1 MRGAST
7 ILPRNADAPQGEAAG
22 AAFAS
27 YNQGVAMK
35 NLRIGAIGAALLMVA
50 AACGGSS
57 SSAADTIAFAP
68 KAYPEA
74 GPADCA
80 DGYGFK
86 RITSTDASTVV
97 FELCAPDVAFIQKLA
112 LTNYQI
118 NDSGYLTTATADGS
132 IVDAPNGTGPY
143 KLKAWEKGS
152 QIVLDRNADYWG
164 QLAVSGTAV
173 FQWQSEGAAR
183 LLALQAGTADGID
196 NVAVTDIPA
205 IEADASLQLINRAAL
220 NTFYVGMNSGVA
232 GDPFAKVEVRQ
243 AVALA
248 LDRQRIIDTFYPAGS
263 EVASHFTPCSIEFAC
278 EGEAWWEQDVAAAKA
293 KLAEAGYPNGFKTT
307 LSYRDVV
314 RGYLPTPGLVA
325 VDIQDQLKAI
335 GIDVEIKMMESTA
348 FLDASDA
355 GQLVGLHLL
364 GWGADYPDPT
374 NFLDYHFGK
383 NSSMQFGGPNPAI
396 YESLI
401 SAGSTAV
408 AADRAALYAT
418 ANNALKSIVPMI
430 PVAHGG
436 SALAF
441 KAGIQGAH
449 SSPLGNEELAVMGS
463 GGDDT
468 FVWIQNGEPGGL
480 YCMDETDGESLRV
493 CGQIGEGLYGFVTG
507 EASTKPLLATACTAS
522 EDLLTWTCTLREGVK
537 FHNGATFDATDVV
550 DTFASV
556 WDCANPLHKGRTS
569 VFEYFSLISGFLN
582 TDACTKPAE

>member
-1 MRGAST
+1 
-7 ILPRNADAPQGEAAG
+7 
-22 AAFAS
+22 
-27 YNQGVAMK
+27 MK
-35 NLRIGAIGAALLMVA
+35 NLRIGAIGAVLLMVA
-50 AACGGSS
+50 AACGGSTTS
-57 SSAADTIAFAP
+57 SADTIAFAP
-68 KAYPEA
+68 KAYPAE

-132 IVDAPNGTGPY
+132 IVTAPNGTGPY

-152 QIVLDRNADYWG
+152 QIVLERNNDYWG
-164 QLAVSGTAV
+164 TFSISGTAV

-196 NVAVTDIPA
+196 NVAPTDIA
-205 IEADASLQLINRAAL
+205 TVEADANLQLMRRAAL
-220 NTFYVGMNSGVA
+220 NTMYLGMNSGIA
-232 GDPFAKVEVRQ
+232 GDPFEKLEVRK

-248 LDRQRIIDTFYPAGS
+248 LDRQRIIDNFYPGGS

-278 EGEAWWEQDVAAAKA
+278 EGEAWYDQDLATAKQL
-293 KLAEAGYPNGFKTT
+293 LADAGYPNGFKTK

-314 RGYLPTPGLVA
+314 RGYLPVPGTVA
-325 VDIQDQLKAI
+325 TDIQAQLKEI
-335 GIDVEIKMMESTA
+335 GIDVTIEVVESTA
-348 FLDASDA
+348 FLDAASA
-355 GQLVGLHLL
+355 GSLQGLHLL

-383 NSSMQFGGPNPAI
+383 NSSPQFGAPIADVYDPLMA
-396 YESLI
+396 
-401 SAGSTAV
+401 AGSTADPAV
-408 AADRAALYAT
+408 RAAKYAE
-418 ANNALKSIVPMI
+418 ANNALKANIPMI

-441 KAGIQGAH
+441 AAGIQGAH
-449 SSPLGNEELAVMGS
+449 SSPLGNEELAVMSS

-480 YCMDETDGESLRV
+480 FCADETDGESLRV
-493 CGQIGEGLYGFVTG
+493 CGQIGEGLFGFVTG

-550 DTFASV
+550 DSFASM

>member
-1 MRGAST
+1 
-7 ILPRNADAPQGEAAG
+7 
-22 AAFAS
+22 
-27 YNQGVAMK
+27 MK
-35 NLRIGAIGAALLMVA
+35 NLRIGAIGAVLLMVA
-50 AACGGSS
+50 AACGGSTS
-57 SSAADTIAFAP
+57 SNADTIAFAA
-68 KAYPEA
+68 KAYPES

-86 RITSTDASTVV
+86 RITSTDATTVV

-152 QIVLDRNADYWG
+152 QIVLERNADYWG
-164 QLAVSGTAV
+164 QLATSGTAV

-196 NVAVTDIPA
+196 NVAVTDIAA

-220 NTFYVGMNSGVA
+220 NTFYVGMNSGVE

-248 LDRQRIIDTFYPAGS
+248 LDRQRIVDTFYPAGS

-278 EGEAWWEQDVAAAKA
+278 EGEAWWEQDIAAAKA
-293 KLAEAGYPNGFKTT
+293 KLAEAGYPNGFQTT

-335 GIDVEIKMMESTA
+335 GIDVEIKLMESTA

-383 NSSMQFGGPNPAI
+383 NSSLQFGGPNPAI
-396 YESLI
+396 YDSLI
-401 SAGSTAV
+401 SAGSTSV
-408 AADRAALYAT
+408 AAERAALYAT

-441 KAGIQGAH
+441 KAAIQGAH
-449 SSPLGNEELAVMGS
+449 SSPLGNEELSVMGS

-522 EDLLTWTCTLREGVK
+522 ADLLTWTCTLREGVK

-550 DTFASV
+550 DSFAAA

-569 VFEYFSLISGFLN
+569 VFSYWSLISGFLN
-582 TDACTKPAE
+582 PASCVTPAE

>member
-1 MRGAST
+1 
-7 ILPRNADAPQGEAAG
+7 
-22 AAFAS
+22 
-27 YNQGVAMK
+27 MK

-57 SSAADTIAFAP
+57 SSSADTIAFAP

-118 NDSGYLTTATADGS
+118 NDSGYLTAATADGS
-132 IVDAPNGTGPY
+132 IVTAPNGTGPY

-152 QIVLDRNADYWG
+152 QIVLERNADYWG
-164 QLAVSGTAV
+164 QLATSGTAV

-196 NVAVTDIPA
+196 NLAPTDIAGASADPA
-205 IEADASLQLINRAAL
+205 LQVIPRAAL
-220 NTFYVGMNSGVA
+220 NTMYLGMNSGIA
-232 GDPFAKVEVRQ
+232 GDPFEKLEVRK

-248 LDRQRIIDTFYPAGS
+248 LDRQRIIDNFYPGGS
-263 EVASHFTPCSIEFAC
+263 EVASHFTPCSIEYAC
-278 EGEAWWEQDVAAAKA
+278 EGEAWYDQDLAAAKQLL
-293 KLAEAGYPNGFKTT
+293 KDAGYANGFKTK

-314 RGYLPTPGLVA
+314 RGYLPVPGTVA
-325 VDIQDQLKAI
+325 TDIQAQLKEI
-335 GIDVEIKMMESTA
+335 GIDVTIEVVESTA
-348 FLDASDA
+348 FLDAASA
-355 GQLVGLHLL
+355 GTLQGLHLL

-383 NSSMQFGGPNPAI
+383 NSSPQFGAPIAAV
-396 YESLI
+396 YEPLMA
-401 SAGSTAV
+401 AGSTADPAV
-408 AADRAALYAT
+408 RAAKYAE
-418 ANNALKSIVPMI
+418 ANNALKANIPMI

-441 KAGIQGAH
+441 KADITGAH
-449 SSPLGNEELAVMGS
+449 SSPLGNEELSVMSS

-480 YCMDETDGESLRV
+480 YCADETDGESLRV

-507 EASTKPLLATACTAS
+507 EAATKPLLATACTAS
-522 EDLLTWTCTLREGVK
+522 EDLLTWTCTLRTGVK

-550 DTFASV
+550 DSFASM
-556 WDCANPLHKGRTS
+556 WDCAHPLHKGRTS

-582 TDACTKPAE
+582 TDSCTKPAE